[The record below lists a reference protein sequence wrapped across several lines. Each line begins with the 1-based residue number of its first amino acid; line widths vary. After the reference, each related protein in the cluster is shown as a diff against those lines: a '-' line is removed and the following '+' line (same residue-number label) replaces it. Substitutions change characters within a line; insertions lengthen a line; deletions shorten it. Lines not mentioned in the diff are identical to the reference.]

1 MRGFQSKQG
10 VQPDMAYATCSDFCE
25 NFVADV
31 QPLYLLA
38 FLLTGSHTDAE
49 QCLIATVD
57 ETLRAN
63 YVFKG
68 WERPWSKRCLII
80 NALRRVLPGPGE
92 NGEQREVRRAVD
104 AGVREHSAINA
115 VAGLAPPLQSELSL

>member
-38 FLLTGSHTDAE
+38 FLLE
-49 QCLIATVD
+49 ATPTRNSVLL
-57 ETLRAN
+57 LRST
-63 YVFKG
+63 
-68 WERPWSKRCLII
+68 RL
-80 NALRRVLPGPGE
+80 
-92 NGEQREVRRAVD
+92 
-104 AGVREHSAINA
+104 
-115 VAGLAPPLQSELSL
+115 